1 MVNGAMAILRQQGT
15 WFANLPQSL
24 DRCHLD
30 GFIHV
35 MTIELERLFVY
46 AELHFIWKRR
56 FV

>member
-35 MTIELERLFVY
+35 MTKELERLFVY